1 MSTWN
6 SPPQIPPYKEPPFGA
21 TAEQQTEG
29 LTAYLKQL
37 ANVVS
42 ALKNDLEFMLN
53 GNLDVKNIRAKGIT
67 ADRMDVNELSAISA
81 NLGHITAGLIEAV
94 RIFGSYI
101 ATSQSYPRCEM
112 SSTGNLFGA
121 YTNANRYLEIYAVNN
136 GAPLIYLADEAGVT
150 RLARNSSVGSLINIG
165 KLILSATGDIEIA
178 STNSGSSVYLEP
190 GNSGYAYVPNWSKLR
205 NNDSKVTLQQE
216 LNSKANAF
224 YGSYG
229 TVYVSSA
236 PGGPADIPISFSNG
250 IRTT

>member
-94 RIFGSYI
+94 QIFGSYI
-101 ATSQSYPRCEM
+101 ATRMVGYPRCEM
-112 SSTGNLFGA
+112 SNTEDLFAAYGAANQHIKMFANGMIGNTPVLQFTQGNYFATQAQTAGA
-121 YTNANRYLEIYAVNN
+121 FYFQTSGEMKLQGSNIDLYGNVRIN
-136 GAPLIYLADEAGVT
+136 GAGPLGL
-150 RLARNSSVGSLINIG
+150 
-165 KLILSATGDIEIA
+165 
-178 STNSGSSVYLEP
+178 
-190 GNSGYAYVPNWSKLR
+190 
-205 NNDSKVTLQQE
+205 
-216 LNSKANAF
+216 
-224 YGSYG
+224 YGQSY
-229 TVYVSSA
+229 SSA
-236 PGGPADIPISFSNG
+236 SEVSQLVSDFNILLSNLKAMNV
-250 IRTT
+250 IA